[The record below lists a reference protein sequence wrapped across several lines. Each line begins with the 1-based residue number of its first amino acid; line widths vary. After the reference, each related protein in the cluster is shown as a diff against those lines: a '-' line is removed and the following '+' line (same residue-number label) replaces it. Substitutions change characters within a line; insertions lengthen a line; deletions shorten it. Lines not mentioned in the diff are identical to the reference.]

1 MKDYSN
7 YTLTDLKVMTNK
19 EFEEYVKQEYKT
31 YLDELRH
38 EDDYMTYNE
47 FYLET
52 KAIVGRQDKDSI
64 FNY

>member
-1 MKDYSN
+1 MKEYSN

-19 EFEEYVKQEYKT
+19 EFEKYVKQEYKI
-31 YLDELRH
+31 YIDELRH

-52 KAIVGRQDKDSI
+52 KAMIGRQDKDNI